1 MINNLP
7 ENDVLSTAPNQNRN
21 FNNVAL
27 PILPISNDNTT
38 SGQNLFDSS
47 TNFNFGNGGAQSNF
61 NENVSSNII
70 INDNIQQMLQKNK
83 EGLANSNDLFL
94 TDKIREQYSNNNLA
108 PPILFNDMIINMKEK
123 PNGPKSINPLFF
135 IINGEKNIDKEKC
148 LNFQTNPHLLR
159 TTKTFSNMTEAS
171 KCSDNLMTLIEKEN
185 DKIHSQNIFNKQHHE
200 SLKTANLRGVF
211 NKASTDK
218 VKLKTDLKKL
228 IFNNNSNYYENNVK
242 LIKDLTKN
250 EMINR
255 SSGKGIFLFNSNF
268 RNDQHLLRSY
278 KNEIRLQKLSKSNSL
293 SINLRKN
300 NFFEPKKYDNTA
312 QVFFARTYMKMTYQD
327 YKIIQ
332 EQKHQQKAQSTKYNK
347 KFQKMYEKK
356 QIENKKSN
364 NNILNKMRDY
374 KVEKSL
380 KEANIE

>member
-7 ENDVLSTAPNQNRN
+7 DNDVLSTAPNQNRN
-21 FNNVAL
+21 YNNVAL
-27 PILPISNDNTT
+27 PILPISNNNTT
-38 SGQNLFDSS
+38 SEQNLFDSS
-47 TNFNFGNGGAQSNF
+47 TNFNLASGGAHSNL
-61 NENVSSNII
+61 NENVSSNVI

-83 EGLANSNDLFL
+83 EESTNNELFL
-94 TDKIREQYSNNNLA
+94 TDKIREPSSNTLTS
-108 PPILFNDMIINMKEK
+108 PILFNDMIINMKEK

-135 IINGEKNIDKEKC
+135 IINGEKYIDKEKC
-148 LNFQTNPHLLR
+148 LNFQMNPHLLR
-159 TTKTFSNMTEAS
+159 TTKNFTNMTETS

-185 DKIHSQNIFNKQHHE
+185 DKIHNQNIFNKQHHD
-200 SLKTANLRGVF
+200 SLKTANFSGVF
-211 NKASTDK
+211 NKASMDK

-228 IFNNNSNYYENNVK
+228 IYNNNSNNFENNVR

-278 KNEIRLQKLSKSNSL
+278 KNAIRLQELSKRNSL

-312 QVFFARTYMKMTYQD
+312 QVLFARTYMKMTYQD

-332 EQKHQQKAQSTKYNK
+332 EQKHQQKAQSTTYNK

-356 QIENKKSN
+356 EIDIKKYN
-364 NNILNKMRDY
+364 NDVLNKMRDY

-380 KEANIE
+380 KQANIE